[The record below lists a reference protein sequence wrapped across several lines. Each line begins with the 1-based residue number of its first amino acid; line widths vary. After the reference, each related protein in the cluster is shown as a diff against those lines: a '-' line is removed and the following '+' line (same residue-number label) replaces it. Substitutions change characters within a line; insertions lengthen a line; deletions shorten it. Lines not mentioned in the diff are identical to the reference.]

1 MALSKERV
9 KLVERLRNPRFRPRE
24 GQFLVEGIRGVR
36 EVLTGDLT
44 PEVRFTLVS
53 PRLDTVQGGSELR
66 SLLLAS
72 GSPLVEVSDREM
84 GALSDTEYPQ
94 GVLMVV
100 REPRGVFDRLTAE
113 PAPRVL
119 LLDGV
124 QDPGNA
130 GTLIRAARA
139 FGLTGVF
146 ALEGTVD
153 PFNPKVVRASAGAV
167 AHLPVLRLPW
177 AEVSSWLQDK
187 GVPLFVADAKGEDV
201 RSVAIE
207 PPWALAVGNEGAGP
221 RRELMEGSA
230 RILAVP
236 MEPGVDSLNASL
248 AGAILLFA
256 LSASSGRTM
265 AN

>member
-9 KLVERLRNPRFRPRE
+9 KLVERLRNPRLRTRE

-36 EVLTGDLT
+36 EVLVGGLT
-44 PEVRFTLVS
+44 PEVRFTVVS
-53 PRLDTVQGGSELR
+53 PRLGRVRGGSELR

-72 GSPLVEVSDREM
+72 GLPIVEISDRELET
-84 GALSDTEYPQ
+84 LSDTEYPQ

-100 REPRGVFDRLTAE
+100 KEPPGALDRLTDE
-113 PAPRVL
+113 PVPRVL

-153 PFNPKVVRASAGAV
+153 PFNSKVVRASAGAL
-167 AHLPVLRLPW
+167 AHLPVVRLPW
-177 AEVSSWLQDK
+177 AEVSQWLQDK
-187 GVPLFVADAKGEDV
+187 GVPLLVADAAGEDV
-201 RSVAIE
+201 RGVALG

-221 RRELMEGSA
+221 RRELMEGAA

-236 MEPGVDSLNASL
+236 MDPGVDSLNAGL

-256 LSASSGRTM
+256 LGASSVRTM
-265 AN
+265 EN